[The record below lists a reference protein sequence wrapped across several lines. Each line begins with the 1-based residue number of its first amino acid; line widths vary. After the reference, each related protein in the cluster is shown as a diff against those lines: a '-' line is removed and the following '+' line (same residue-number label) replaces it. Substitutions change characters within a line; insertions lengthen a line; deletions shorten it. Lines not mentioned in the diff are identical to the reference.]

1 MRTTTRGVISLQ
13 QLQEDFSSVE
23 TILRE
28 DGEVTVIT
36 ESGFAFKMSVMNYN
50 DLIRTEEQKKKKM
63 TLPEAIKR
71 VLLAGPQEGMH
82 SVDIAKK
89 ITANEFYFKKDGSFV
104 DGKQVR
110 SCASKKKIFLFVYC
124 YVTIDVRPPQLK
136 KDLNPDIILI
146 TTKKLIR
153 KDLDR

>member
-82 SVDIAKK
+82 SVDIAKE
-89 ITANEFYFKKDGSFV
+89 ITAQELYFKKDGSFV

-110 SCASKKKIFLFVYC
+110 SCASNNKELFVCLPGNMIKYIVQEPKVIVKEKKYSP
-124 YVTIDVRPPQLK
+124 YVK
-136 KDLNPDIILI
+136 
-146 TTKKLIR
+146 
-153 KDLDR
+153 

>member
-1 MRTTTRGVISLQ
+1 MRTTTRGAISLQ
-13 QLQEDFSSVE
+13 QLQEDFPSVE

-82 SVDIAKK
+82 SVDIANE
-89 ITANEFYFKKDGSFV
+89 ITAQELYFKKGGSFV

-110 SCASKKKIFLFVYC
+110 SCASNNKDLFVCLPGNMIKYIIQEPK
-124 YVTIDVRPPQLK
+124 VIVKEK
-136 KDLNPDIILI
+136 K
-146 TTKKLIR
+146 
-153 KDLDR
+153 

>member
-50 DLIRTEEQKKKKM
+50 DLIRTEEQKKKMVLWKDYIYIDN
-63 TLPEAIKR
+63 LHYQR
-71 VLLAGPQEGMH
+71 VWRDC
-82 SVDIAKK
+82 VK
-89 ITANEFYFKKDGSFV
+89 
-104 DGKQVR
+104 
-110 SCASKKKIFLFVYC
+110 
-124 YVTIDVRPPQLK
+124 
-136 KDLNPDIILI
+136 
-146 TTKKLIR
+146 
-153 KDLDR
+153 

>member
-82 SVDIAKK
+82 SVDIAKE

-110 SCASKKKIFLFVYC
+110 SCANNNSDIFVCLPGNM
-124 YVTIDVRPPQLK
+124 I
-136 KDLNPDIILI
+136 
-146 TTKKLIR
+146 KLIIKNR
-153 KDLDR
+153 TVTPKASELELQELMKLGEA

>member
-13 QLQEDFSSVE
+13 QLQEDFPSVE

-71 VLLAGPQEGMH
+71 VLLESTGRNA
-82 SVDIAKK
+82 
-89 ITANEFYFKKDGSFV
+89 F
-104 DGKQVR
+104 
-110 SCASKKKIFLFVYC
+110 C
-124 YVTIDVRPPQLK
+124 
-136 KDLNPDIILI
+136 
-146 TTKKLIR
+146 
-153 KDLDR
+153 

>member
-1 MRTTTRGVISLQ
+1 MRTTTRCVISLQ
-13 QLQEDFSSVE
+13 QLQEDFPSVE

-50 DLIRTEEQKKKKM
+50 DLIRTDEQKKKKM

-82 SVDIAKK
+82 SVDIAKE
-89 ITANEFYFKKDGSFV
+89 ITVNEFYFKKDGSFV

-110 SCASKKKIFLFVYC
+110 SCANNNNDIFICLRGNKISLKRDNIIIIKNKYKWYEFKKMH
-124 YVTIDVRPPQLK
+124 
-136 KDLNPDIILI
+136 II
-146 TTKKLIR
+146 K
-153 KDLDR
+153 

>member
-36 ESGFAFKMSVMNYN
+36 ESGFAFKMSVVNYN
-50 DLIRTEEQKKKKM
+50 DLIRTDEQKKKKM
-63 TLPEAIKR
+63 TLLEAIKR

-82 SVDIAKK
+82 SVDIAKE

-110 SCASKKKIFLFVYC
+110 SCASNNKNLFVCLPGNMIKYIVQEPKVIVKGPKSVLGRC
-124 YVTIDVRPPQLK
+124 L
-136 KDLNPDIILI
+136 
-146 TTKKLIR
+146 
-153 KDLDR
+153 

>member
-1 MRTTTRGVISLQ
+1 MRTTTRGVISIQ

-50 DLIRTEEQKKKKM
+50 DLIRTDEQKKKKM

-71 VLLAGPQEGMH
+71 VLLACPQERMH
-82 SVDIAKK
+82 SVDIAKE
-89 ITANEFYFKKDGSFV
+89 ITAN
-104 DGKQVR
+104 
-110 SCASKKKIFLFVYC
+110 
-124 YVTIDVRPPQLK
+124 
-136 KDLNPDIILI
+136 
-146 TTKKLIR
+146 
-153 KDLDR
+153 

>member
-50 DLIRTEEQKKKKM
+50 DLIRTDEQKKKKM

-71 VLLAGPQEGMH
+71 VLLPGPQEGMH
-82 SVDIAKK
+82 SVDIDKE
-89 ITANEFYFKKDGSFV
+89 ITANELYFKKMEHLLME
-104 DGKQVR
+104 
-110 SCASKKKIFLFVYC
+110 SKLDHVQTIMVIFLFVY
-124 YVTIDVRPPQLK
+124 
-136 KDLNPDIILI
+136 LI
-146 TTKKLIR
+146 TSLN
-153 KDLDR
+153 

>member
-1 MRTTTRGVISLQ
+1 MRTTTRGVISLN
-13 QLQEDFSSVE
+13 QLHEDFSSVE
-23 TILRE
+23 AILRE

-36 ESGFAFKMSVMNYN
+36 ESGFAFKMSVLNYN

-82 SVDIAKK
+82 SVDIAKE
-89 ITANEFYFKKDGSFV
+89 ITANELYFKKDGSFV

-110 SCASKKKIFLFVYC
+110 SCANNKSDIFVCLPGNMIKLKIEELV
-124 YVTIDVRPPQLK
+124 VINKDNGLK
-136 KDLNPDIILI
+136 NKLNSL
-146 TTKKLIR
+146 
-153 KDLDR
+153 

>member
-82 SVDIAKK
+82 SVDIANE

-104 DGKQVR
+104 DVKQVR
-110 SCASKKKIFLFVYC
+110 SCANNNSDIFVCLPGNM
-124 YVTIDVRPPQLK
+124 I
-136 KDLNPDIILI
+136 
-146 TTKKLIR
+146 KLII
-153 KDLDR
+153 KNKTVTPKASELELQELMKLGEA